1 MLLLRQEIKVI
12 EALEFK
18 SFGIIDYKKSLLAM
32 QSHIKNEEFNNEI
45 WFLQH
50 HPVYTLGTAADKS
63 HILNS
68 GNIPVIQ
75 TDRGGEV
82 TYHGPGQLV
91 IYFLLDIKLLNIG
104 PKSLVKIIEN
114 FIQKTLT
121 EVSIESHLVKG
132 APGVFVQNKKIASI
146 GLRISN
152 NKTYHGIS
160 INVDMDTE
168 PFDNINPCGYAGLK
182 VTQIKEFSDIVKIS
196 NIEAIAKKNLNN
208 LFKMN
213 YEKA

>member
-50 HPVYTLGTAADKS
+50 HPVYTLGTAADKL

-168 PFDNINPCGYAGLK
+168 PFDNINPCGYADLK
-182 VTQIKEFSDIVKIS
+182 VTQIKEFSDTIKIS